1 MAIPTSLIHGE
12 RIPRKV
18 IATLQQRN
26 ALLTLW
32 DHTTKKEE

>member
-12 RIPRKV
+12 RIPLKV
-18 IATLQQRN
+18 MVTLQQRN
-26 ALLTLW
+26 TLLTLW